1 MELEKNTGLFLNLD
15 FFVTQTLLTPD
26 REGGG
31 VCL

>member
-26 REGGG
+26 REGG